1 MSEIPS
7 QNFSSTPLYLEKP
20 DGAKIAYHKLSGK
33 GPGIV
38 FFGGFA
44 SDMSGT
50 KALAIETFARRS
62 GQAFLRFDYQGHG
75 ESSGEFRDGTISKW
89 LSDSIAVIIAQTN
102 GPQIFVGSSMGG
114 WISLLAAVQCPDR
127 VAALVGIASAPDFT
141 EDLMWDKFDESIR
154 NKLRKDGIYFEA
166 TEYADNPYAVTLQLI
181 EDGRKHL
188 LLRDKLTISVPIRLL
203 HGMADSD
210 VPYQVSIR
218 LAEHID
224 TGDVEVTLIKGGDHR
239 LSREKDL
246 TTLMMTIEKLTNEY
260 VLK

>member
-1 MSEIPS
+1 MSETSS
-7 QNFSSTPLYLEKP
+7 QNFSSKPLYLEKA
-20 DGAKIAYHKLSGK
+20 DGAKIAYYKLSGK

-50 KALAIETFARRS
+50 KALAIETFARSR

-75 ESSGEFRDGTISKW
+75 QSSGEFIDGTISKW
-89 LSDSIAVIIAQTN
+89 LSDSIAIIIAQTE

-114 WISLLAAVQCPDR
+114 WISLLTAIQCPDR
-127 VAALVGIASAPDFT
+127 IAALVGIASAPDFT
-141 EDLMWDKFDESIR
+141 EDLMWNRFDESIR
-154 NKLRKDGIYFEA
+154 NKLQKDGIYLEP
-166 TEYADNPYAVTLQLI
+166 TEYGDHPYEVTLQLI

-188 LLRDKLTISVPIRLL
+188 LLRDKLTISTPIRLL
-203 HGMADSD
+203 HGMADAD
-210 VPYQVSIR
+210 VPYQLSIR

-224 TGDVEVTLIKGGDHR
+224 TRDVEVTLIKGGDHR
-239 LSREKDL
+239 LSRKKDL

-260 VLK
+260 ALK